1 MLTLTRHSWLAQ
13 TSDKQVD
20 EPVETRVQVYRHS
33 EAARYFQ
40 RDKALHDTAQAANG
54 MNSLFLAKFVRREH
68 GQHNFH
74 HLLRDDLYL
83 LVARRWRLQRER
95 ITPRCFSAIGPVGI
109 GERDNS
115 LCARFPDG
123 CAADAIK

>member
-40 RDKALHDTAQAANG
+40 RDKALHDAAQAANG

-68 GQHNFH
+68 GQDNFH
-74 HLLRDDLYL
+74 HLLRDDLSL
-83 LVARRWRLQRER
+83 LVARRWRLQRES
-95 ITPRCFSAIGPVGI
+95 IAPGCLPGISLVGI
-109 GERDNS
+109 GQRDNG
-115 LCARFPDG
+115 LCAR
-123 CAADAIK
+123 